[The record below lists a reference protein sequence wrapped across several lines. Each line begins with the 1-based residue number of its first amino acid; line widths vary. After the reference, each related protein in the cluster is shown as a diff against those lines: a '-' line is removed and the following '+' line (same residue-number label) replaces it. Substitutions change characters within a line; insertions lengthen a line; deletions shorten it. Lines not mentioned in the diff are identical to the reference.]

1 MSPTH
6 LRRPTRGLA
15 ALLLVSV
22 AFAAP
27 TAPTSAQVPAVRPA
41 AALTDAEISRID
53 AAFVRFGNAS
63 PGAAL
68 AVVRDGE
75 IVYEAGYG
83 LANLEYGVPITP
95 ASTFHVASVSK
106 QFAAMAV
113 VLLAL
118 EGRVDLD
125 ASIREYVPEVPDFGP
140 TITVRHL
147 LNHTSG
153 MRDQWSLLSMAG
165 WRGQDIKTQDDVL
178 WLISRQRDLNFEPGA
193 EYLYSNSGFTLM
205 AILVERVTGQPM
217 KDFARERIFEPLGMT
232 STHFH
237 DDMGHIVPGRTYA
250 YSPTGGG
257 FRINIPF
264 FANYGATSLFTNV
277 RDLARW
283 ANNLESKTVGGE
295 AGIAMLLERG
305 VLNSGEAIG
314 YALGIQHG
322 AYRGLTTVGHSGSDA
337 GYRAEFRT
345 YPDQRTAII
354 VLSNVS
360 NGNPGGLARAV
371 ADVVL
376 EDAFPPA
383 PEQQGGGGGGDT
395 EREPDPPPPTLS
407 EAQLREF
414 VGTYHSVE
422 LDVDYV
428 VALEGGRLFLQRRKF
443 GDRELEPEAED
454 TFDAGSTYRFVR
466 DATGSVVGF
475 EVTSGRVRNLRFER
489 R

>member
-1 MSPTH
+1 MSY
-6 LRRPTRGLA
+6 LRVISPVLA
-15 ALLLVSV
+15 LCFAIATPLVSQQ
-22 AFAAP
+22 P
-27 TAPTSAQVPAVRPA
+27 
-41 AALTDAEISRID
+41 LTNAEVAEIDRV
-53 AAFVRFGNAS
+53 FTRFGNDS

-106 QFAAMAV
+106 QFAAMSV

-153 MRDQWSLLSMAG
+153 IRDQWSLLSMAG
-165 WRGQDIKTQDDVL
+165 WRGQDTKTQDDVL
-178 WLISRQRDLNFEPGA
+178 WLISRQRDLNFEPGS

-217 KDFARERIFEPLGMT
+217 KEFARERIFEPLGMDD
-232 STHFH
+232 THFH
-237 DDMGHIVPGRTYA
+237 DDIGHIVPGRTYA
-250 YSPTGGG
+250 YSPRGDG
-257 FRINIPF
+257 FRINIPD

-277 RDLARW
+277 RDLTKW
-283 ANNLESKTVGGE
+283 ANNLSQMTVGGA
-295 AGIAMLLERG
+295 AGIAMLQERG
-305 VLNSGEAIG
+305 VLNSGETIN

-322 AYRGLTTVGHSGSDA
+322 SYRGLRTVGHSGSDA

-345 YPDQRTAII
+345 YPDHGTAII

-371 ADVVL
+371 ANVVL
-376 EDAFPPA
+376 ADDLEPA
-383 PEQQGGGGGGDT
+383 PESSGLGQGGGGAPAP
-395 EREPDPPPPTLS
+395 EPPSLS
-407 EAQLREF
+407 AQDLRDY
-414 VGTYHSVE
+414 VGVYYSVE
-422 LDVDYV
+422 LDVEYEV
-428 VALEGGRLFLQRRKF
+428 LTEEGALILRRKKF
-443 GDRELEPEAED
+443 GDRELEVEARD
-454 TFDAGSTYRFVR
+454 TFDGGSTYRFVR
-466 DATGSVVGF
+466 NASGGVVGF
-475 EVTSGRVRNLRFER
+475 EVSSGRVRNLKFER